1 MASSRA
7 AAGETTVIEDIKAW
21 LKKAPM
27 QLESRLDADAYR
39 ARTEEVEQE
48 QRKTATERQTT
59 LARARAEF
67 DAGAGER
74 ALRLI
79 YSDEICDEI
88 IADHNRSMTLSK
100 IIAEISTE
108 YVQALKDYKSQVERH
123 EQNSASSLALEAAV
137 CVSYVAFQESGERAL
152 PMDKLWPWTNRQF
165 ESRGLRADLVAA
177 GALTLL
183 AIESLDQGQ

>member
-1 MASSRA
+1 M
-7 AAGETTVIEDIKAW
+7 IEDIKAW
-21 LKKAPM
+21 LKKAPSP
-27 QLESRLDADAYR
+27 LESRLDADSYR
-39 ARTEEVEQE
+39 AKAEEAENE
-48 QRKTATERQTT
+48 QRKSATERQAM

-100 IIAEISTE
+100 IIAEVSTE

-137 CVSYVAFQESGERAL
+137 CVSYVAFQETGDRVL

-165 ESRGLRADLVAA
+165 QSRGLRADLVSA

-183 AIESLDQGQ
+183 AIESLDLNQ